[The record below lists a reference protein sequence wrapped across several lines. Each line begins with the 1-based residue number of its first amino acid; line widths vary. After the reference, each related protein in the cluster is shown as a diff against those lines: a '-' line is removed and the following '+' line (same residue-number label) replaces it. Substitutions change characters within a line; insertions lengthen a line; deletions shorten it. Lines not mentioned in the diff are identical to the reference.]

1 MKGYLQTF
9 CTILVTMGIIV
20 EFRFEADIG
29 FLLVTAGSL
38 AFAISTK
45 IENRVKKK
53 SSKWIQT
60 NIKVNT
66 SIQQSE
72 YR

>member
-53 SSKWIQT
+53 SSK
-60 NIKVNT
+60 
-66 SIQQSE
+66 
-72 YR
+72 